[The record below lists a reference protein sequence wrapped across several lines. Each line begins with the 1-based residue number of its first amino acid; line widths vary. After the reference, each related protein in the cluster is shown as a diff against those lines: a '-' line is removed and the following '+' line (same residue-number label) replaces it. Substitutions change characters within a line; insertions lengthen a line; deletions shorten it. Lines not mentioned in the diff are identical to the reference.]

1 MTINKE
7 KIEHTLQQLG
17 HISQQYKP
25 ATFAN
30 SFGAEDIVLVD
41 LIAQHAPEIE
51 IFSLDTGRLPQ
62 ETYTLMQAVRERYPA
77 LQFKTYFPAAAD
89 VESYV
94 ENHGPNGFYS
104 SIELRKKC
112 CHIRKVEPL
121 QRALSGKKAWI
132 TGLRKEQG
140 ATRENL
146 ADAEWDDLHG
156 LKKFNPLANWSE
168 SDVWDYI
175 HHHQLPYNPLHDKGY
190 PSIGCA
196 PCTRAI
202 TKGEDIRAGRWW
214 WENPETKECGLHPV
228 TLIRA

>member
-1 MTINKE
+1 MIMTINKE

-156 LKKFNPLANWSE
+156 LPDGRAF
-168 SDVWDYI
+168 SD
-175 HHHQLPYNPLHDKGY
+175 
-190 PSIGCA
+190 
-196 PCTRAI
+196 AI
-202 TKGEDIRAGRWW
+202 KTAASQHYGHAGRQFL
-214 WENPETKECGLHPV
+214 ERLTRDPQDFGAALDGFKSLPEFSPDGGEGQDK
-228 TLIRA
+228 RAAARFAMIAMAG